1 MPRYYSVPMEL
12 RKEERIVGNILSL
25 RQLGYLL
32 AGVIVSAPLFL
43 VARAVV
49 RPFAGNL
56 AAIMVGAIPVVFL
69 MAIAAL
75 LAFAPAG
82 LFGIL
87 PGPKNPPS
95 PDPFD
100 PPLRLD
106 QWLVLSWKFARK
118 RKQLPYRRTGYRF
131 RVGFVERKGG

>member
-1 MPRYYSVPMEL
+1 MPRYYSVPLEI
-12 RKEERIVGNILSL
+12 RKEERIVGNVLSL
-25 RQLGYLL
+25 RQLAYLGG
-32 AGVIVSAPLFL
+32 GVLVSVPLFFGVRAL
-43 VARAVV
+43 VRL
-49 RPFAGNL
+49 FAGGFV
-56 AAIMVGAIPVVFL
+56 AAAVAAIPVVFI
-69 MAIAAL
+69 MSVTGL

-87 PGPKNPPS
+87 PGPKNPAS

-118 RKQLPYRRTGYRF
+118 QKRLPYRR
-131 RVGFVERKGG
+131 KGRSAVPIPVSRRGG